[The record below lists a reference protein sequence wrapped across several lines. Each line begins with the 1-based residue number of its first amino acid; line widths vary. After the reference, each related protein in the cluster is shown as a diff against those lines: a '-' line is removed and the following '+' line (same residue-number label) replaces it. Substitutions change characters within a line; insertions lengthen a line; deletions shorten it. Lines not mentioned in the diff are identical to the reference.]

1 MAYVWWFDSEG
12 AIQSHGINFV
22 QDLPYFLVLLLC
34 FQRFTPKDWGII
46 TAFKFAEHDSG
57 PCRLSIPA
65 LPSVDVDINHNDKIR
80 GYFGIVGRATQ
91 VLLAT
96 SKSKYPGDAN
106 KSLEGTELVVRV
118 YWPEESRVSEGQ
130 IIKKARKIANRNKFV
145 KGHIPDMICSHD
157 FDKFSTKRIRMSLGI
172 EFKSHYRLF
181 RVMLFRRLYPITDL
195 TGKKFWDAFWEC
207 YDCKCPPLSY

>member
-22 QDLPYFLVLLLC
+22 QDLSYFLVLLLC

-65 LPSVDVDINHNDKIR
+65 SPSVDVDINHNDKIR

-106 KSLEGTELVVRV
+106 KSLEGTELVVKV
-118 YWPEESRVSEGQ
+118 YWPKESRVSEGQ
-130 IIKKARKIANRNKFV
+130 IIEKARKIANRNKFV
-145 KGHIPDMICSHD
+145 KGHIPDMICLHD
-157 FDKFSTKRIRMSLGI
+157 FDEFSTKRIRMSLGI
-172 EFKSHYRLF
+172 ESKSHHRLF
-181 RVMLFRRLYPITDL
+181 RVMLFR
-195 TGKKFWDAFWEC
+195 
-207 YDCKCPPLSY
+207 